1 MEVEVKQ
8 TDGFYLKALV
18 NDISDDS
25 FDVIYDNGWRKP
37 EWVKFEQCRVEVD
50 ASSDKAK
57 NQQPV
62 KVGDVVDAY
71 VRYEG
76 DKRAWHSMKI
86 RDIKNCFAVVEGNE
100 GQNVIND
107 IVPITD
113 CRHPNLSMVVTN
125 SSIQSCVIP
134 AGDLFE
140 YFEQSDE
147 RYKVLRESITGILI
161 KLDKEKKELV
171 IKALSPTII
180 KKVDILKDVFLTNS
194 RQKMTLIQRQEEQKK
209 MLSIHEPN
217 IAAPLLVEF
226 DVSINFMGMAIGSQG
241 ANITSARS
249 LDGIKDIILDEST
262 RNQGFCKFKIYANNA
277 EAAER
282 ARNMLEISQQ
292 QKLVP
297 QGRVGQVIGK
307 QGKTIQDIVDKSG
320 VLRVQ
325 IGDENPEQ
333 GMVPLTFTGTREALM
348 YAELMVDF
356 QLKHISEMDAIRL
369 EEEEIRRKLYMS
381 RSSPYNAHYGN
392 NSNQSVQPY
401 HRNRPDGG
409 NARAVNGG
417 DGGDR
422 RSMGVSGYRGTGGG
436 GAGQGGGQR
445 FPIRDGGAG
454 QRGAGVT
461 TGRFQSNQ
469 NSGNTFGAR
478 PQGGNRYL
486 GRSAGGREEAL
497 ELVDLDRD
505 SVFLLEMLSVP
516 LMLKRKALHLNRNSF
531 LLKTVR
537 TVMIAK
543 VLRIVLIMALSA
555 ALNILTRLPSKILKI
570 FRIRVAMVEEVRE
583 ALVEMLQRVIVEKT
597 RMRIKL

>member
-8 TDGFYLKALV
+8 SDGFFLKALV

-25 FDVIYDNGWRKP
+25 FDVCYDNGWRKP

-76 DKRAWHSMKI
+76 DKKAWHSMKI
-86 RDIKNCFAVVEGNE
+86 RDIKNCFAVVEGTE

-107 IVPITD
+107 IVPVAE
-113 CRHPNLSMVVTN
+113 CRHPNLSMMVTS
-125 SSIQSCVIP
+125 SSIQSCAIP

-147 RYKVLRESITGILI
+147 RY
-161 KLDKEKKELV
+161 
-171 IKALSPTII
+171 KALSPTII
-180 KKVDILKDVFLTNS
+180 KKVDILKDVFLANS
-194 RQKMTLIQRQEEQKK
+194 RQKMTLLQRQEEQKK

-249 LDGIKDIILDEST
+249 LDGI
-262 RNQGFCKFKIYANNA
+262 KIYANNA

-369 EEEEIRRKLYMS
+369 KRKFVVSCTCHEARHIILIS
-381 RSSPYNAHYGN
+381 GN
-392 NSNQSVQPY
+392 NANQSVQPY
-401 HRNRPDGG
+401 NRNRTDGS
-409 NARAVNGG
+409 NTRAVNGG
-417 DGGDR
+417 ETGDR
-422 RSMGVSGYRGTGGG
+422 RSMAGSGYRGTGVGG
-436 GAGQGGGQR
+436 TGYR
-445 FPIRDGGAG
+445 PGGAG
-454 QRGAGVT
+454 QRGGAGVT
-461 TGRFQSNQ
+461 TGRYQSNQ
-469 NSGNTFGAR
+469 NAGNNFGSR

-486 GRSAGGREEAL
+486 GRSAGGRGGGTVTSRPGQGQRYPIRDAQRSVDGEETSPPIEQKQL
-497 ELVDLDRD
+497 PPQNRQD
-505 SVFLLEMLSVP
+505 SDDSKSVEDSSY
-516 LMLKRKALHLNRNSF
+516 NG
-531 LLKTVR
+531 
-537 TVMIAK
+537 
-543 VLRIVLIMALSA
+543 ALSSTEHSDKTSNKQNSE
-555 ALNILTRLPSKILKI
+555 NIPHKGVLWWKSVSRSFGSTGGNVPAQNRRNK
-570 FRIRVAMVEEVRE
+570 ADED
-583 ALVEMLQRVIVEKT
+583 
-597 RMRIKL
+597 

>member
-8 TDGFYLKALV
+8 SDGFFLKALV

-25 FDVIYDNGWRKP
+25 FDVCYDNGWRKP

-86 RDIKNCFAVVEGNE
+86 RDIKNCFAVVEGTE

-107 IVPITD
+107 IVPVAE
-113 CRHPNLSMVVTN
+113 CRHPNLSMMVTS
-125 SSIQSCVIP
+125 SSIQSCAIP

-147 RYKVLRESITGILI
+147 RYKVLRESISGILI

-171 IKALSPTII
+171 VKALSPTII
-180 KKVDILKDVFLTNS
+180 KKVDILKDVFLANS
-194 RQKMTLIQRQEEQKK
+194 RQKMTLLQRQEEQKK

-381 RSSPYNAHYGN
+381 RSSPYNTHYGN
-392 NSNQSVQPY
+392 NANQSVQPY
-401 HRNRPDGG
+401 NRNRTDGS
-409 NARAVNGG
+409 NTRAVNGG
-417 DGGDR
+417 ETGDR
-422 RSMGVSGYRGTGGG
+422 RSMGGSGYRGTGVGG
-436 GAGQGGGQR
+436 TGYR
-445 FPIRDGGAG
+445 PGGAG
-454 QRGAGVT
+454 QRGGAGVT
-461 TGRFQSNQ
+461 TGRYQSNQ
-469 NSGNTFGAR
+469 NAGNNFGSR

-486 GRSAGGREEAL
+486 GRSAGGRGGGTVTSRPGQGQRYPIRDAQRSVDGEETSPPIEQKQL
-497 ELVDLDRD
+497 PPQNRQD
-505 SVFLLEMLSVP
+505 SDDSKSVEDSSY
-516 LMLKRKALHLNRNSF
+516 NG
-531 LLKTVR
+531 
-537 TVMIAK
+537 
-543 VLRIVLIMALSA
+543 ALSSTEHSDKTSNKQNSE
-555 ALNILTRLPSKILKI
+555 NIPHKGGYGGSSSRSFGSTGGNVPAQNRRNK
-570 FRIRVAMVEEVRE
+570 ADED
-583 ALVEMLQRVIVEKT
+583 
-597 RMRIKL
+597 